1 MQIAFVRFVHAWG
14 WPSACRKYFFEGY
27 LLKLQGWTNF
37 LRETN
42 NVLQDDN
49 GIKDMAL
56 KSSGRMRKWRGV
68 TNFLVELIM
77 YCGSQL
83 LSGCS
88 IVGKLLCYHASGQG
102 SIPREGDIDLSTSSR
117 AARPTRPSIL
127 PKLINKYR
135 IIPGLVPGYR
145 RWGLRF
151 LRFFTCVSWGISPA
165 QILLIVQT
173 TAIRHSIF
181 YFSSFSMFIQ
191 SRISKSVVICSFCS
205 FLLFS
210 SSLSFP
216 SYSFLLFFLFLV
228 LFPHS
233 VYWLYFLISLIVFF
247 SNLLSLFSLSYY
259 SVLPASPLCSISI
272 QFVPFLLVVILLD
285 LSI

>member
-165 QILLIVQT
+165 QILLIMQT
-173 TAIRHSIF
+173 TTICHSIF
-181 YFSSFSMFIQ
+181 YFSSFSMFTQ
-191 SRISKSVVICSFCS
+191 SRISKSVVICPSCSSFSLYLFTFFSDLPYLPS
-205 FLLFS
+205 FLF
-210 SSLSFP
+210 SFP
-216 SYSFLLFFLFLV
+216 ITLFCLLPSYALLLFN
-228 LFPHS
+228 S
-233 VYWLYFLISLIVFF
+233 F
-247 SNLLSLFSLSYY
+247 SFY
-259 SVLPASPLCSISI
+259 
-272 QFVPFLLVVILLD
+272 
-285 LSI
+285 

>member
-1 MQIAFVRFVHAWG
+1 
-14 WPSACRKYFFEGY
+14 
-27 LLKLQGWTNF
+27 
-37 LRETN
+37 
-42 NVLQDDN
+42 
-49 GIKDMAL
+49 
-56 KSSGRMRKWRGV
+56 MRKWRGG
-68 TNFLVELIM
+68 TNFSVELIM

-173 TAIRHSIF
+173 TAMRHSIF
-181 YFSSFSMFIQ
+181 ISPLFSQ
-191 SRISKSVVICSFCS
+191 SRISKFVVICSFCS
-205 FLLFS
+205 F
-210 SSLSFP
+210 P
-216 SYSFLLFFLFLV
+216 CSFLLSIF
-228 LFPHS
+228 
-233 VYWLYFLISLIVFF
+233 SLQLF
-247 SNLLSLFSLSYY
+247 SNLVSIPCSVFSFCLFTLFSDYPYCFLFKSVIPSFLFSYY
-259 SVLPASPLCSISI
+259 SVLSASPLCSITI
-272 QFVPFLLVVILLD
+272 QSVLFLLVFIFLD
-285 LSI
+285 PSI